1 MLPQAAKING
11 AAIVP
16 SSDLML
22 EGLTLMVFGMGFVFT
37 FLTLLVLAT
46 KTMSATVLRFS
57 PVEDLSLLTPP
68 LNTVSPSQQ
77 VANDAQLMAVLS
89 AAVHRYRQ
97 DRS

>member
-1 MLPQAAKING
+1 ML
-11 AAIVP
+11 
-16 SSDLML
+16 SSDLMI

-46 KTMSATVLRFS
+46 KTMSATVVWFS
-57 PVEDLSLLTPP
+57 PLEDLSVFTPP
-68 LNTVSPSQQ
+68 LNIVPPSQQ